1 MIYGGRRACGKTTE
15 LIKLSNAR
23 HLYIVCKDEF
33 RAHHISKM
41 AMEMELDIP
50 YPIVARELPLRAHI
64 KEVLVDDAEDVLAML
79 IGRPIVMMTSSQQF
93 IVPKEVGE
101 SK

>member
-15 LIKLSNAR
+15 LIKLANAR

-33 RAHHISKM
+33 RAHHIAKL
-41 AMEMELDIP
+41 ARNMELHIP
-50 YPIVARELPLRAHI
+50 YPITARELPLRAHI
-64 KEVLVDDAEDVLAML
+64 TEVLVDDAEAVLTQL
-79 IGRPIVMMTSSQQF
+79 IGRPIVMMTTSLQF
-93 IVPKEVGE
+93 IEPKEGE